1 MLDTICLHA
10 TAELAERARTIELM
24 LSQIQA
30 ADARLGAD
38 CTSKLRGN
46 GFTTANAALQP
57 VFALS
62 DSLQLERVPVQL
74 DEAMLYLRTSKL
86 CELLLS
92 LLRRWPWAEMR
103 KDHALL
109 QQGLAVLP
117 RVLAALFAFL
127 NAAAHVHGSHQESAF
142 KEMKKRCLSQRQLT
156 H

>member
-1 MLDTICLHA
+1 MLDSVCLLA
-10 TAELAERARTIELM
+10 MAELAERARTVESM

-57 VFALS
+57 VFAMS
-62 DSLQLERVPVQL
+62 DSLLERVPVQL
-74 DEAMLYLRTSKL
+74 TEAMLYLRDSKL

-103 KDHALL
+103 KEHALL

-142 KEMKKRCLSQRQLT
+142 KEMKKRCLSQRQRT